1 MAEYGIKA
9 YHPDSQLVTANSIW
23 TATGIPE
30 RGPQL
35 LAEIH
40 DGFPINYLESLASEL
55 NISAPVLAGHLGIS
69 RTTLRRR
76 VKVGRLST
84 RESDRLYQAV
94 QVLCSCT
101 ELFEGDQA
109 SAWVWMLAPQLAL
122 GGMRPIEM
130 LGTYVGAEAV
140 RDLIGQLE
148 HGVCV

>member
-1 MAEYGIKA
+1 MAGHDIKA
-9 YHPDSQLVTANSIW
+9 YHPGSEVVSANSIW

-35 LAEIH
+35 IAEVH

-55 NISAPVLAGHLGIS
+55 NISAPVLAGHLGMS
-69 RTTLRRR
+69 RPTLHRRL
-76 VKVGRLST
+76 KAGRLST
-84 RESDRLYQAV
+84 KESDRLHQAA
-94 QVLCSCT
+94 QVLTSST
-101 ELFEGDQA
+101 GLFEGNQA
-109 SAWVWMLAPQLAL
+109 AAWIWMLAPQLAL